1 VLAVRMKEGNIAI
14 LDYHLLPTKRALKPK
29 LAFRIKQR
37 ARLEPYRIATLDAV
51 ADALQGKATS

>member
-1 VLAVRMKEGNIAI
+1 MKEGNIAI